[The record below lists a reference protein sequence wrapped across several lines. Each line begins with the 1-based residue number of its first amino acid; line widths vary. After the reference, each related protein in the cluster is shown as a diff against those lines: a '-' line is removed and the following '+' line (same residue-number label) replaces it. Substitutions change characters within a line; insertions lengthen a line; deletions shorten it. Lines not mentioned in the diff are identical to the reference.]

1 MSLVMGVGNKDFIL
15 FAGEQRC
22 INQEGD
28 IVSES
33 YKKVH
38 KINDNVIIG
47 FCGDS
52 TYCEIITKYLFDDT
66 LSKQVKLKVSY
77 EEVLSLIKS
86 QFKSVVEQVE
96 ADTKYR
102 KAKAYVI
109 IGGKMDGKLKLSA
122 LFYEDKLEINELDLN
137 SVNPNLIVLE
147 SGRCD
152 HRSNITKKF
161 NDNPKISIKN
171 LTLIF
176 ANAVKEGIEIDHSI
190 NDKMNFGLIEK

>member
-22 INQEGD
+22 TNQDGD
-28 IVSES
+28 VVSES

-38 KINDNVIIG
+38 KINDNIIIG

-66 LSKQVKLKVSY
+66 LSNQVKQKLSY
-77 EEVLSLIKS
+77 EEVFSLIKS

-96 ADTKYR
+96 EDTKYR
-102 KAKAYVI
+102 KAKAYI
-109 IGGKMDGKLKLSA
+109 TIGGNTNGKLKLSS
-122 LFYEDKLEINELDLN
+122 LFYQDTLEINEFDLD
-137 SVNPNLIVLE
+137 SVEPKLIVLE
-147 SGRCD
+147 SGKYD
-152 HRSNITKKF
+152 HNSKIVQEFSK
-161 NDNPKISIKN
+161 NPIISAKN

-176 ANAVKEGIEIDHSI
+176 AKVVADGVKEDNSI
-190 NDKMNFGLIEK
+190 NDKMHFALIRN